1 MAVYLDFD
9 NIVISRYDQVHG
21 RNSFQKDK
29 ARGLD
34 DDKLTT
40 ATVDLGAIIDFA
52 SSFGTLVLTRAYADW
67 SADLNANY
75 QGQLVG
81 RAVDLVQLFPA
92 AAYGKNGADIRLAV
106 DAVEDM
112 FRLPDLTH
120 VVIVGGD
127 SDYIALAQRCKRLGR
142 YVVGIGVAGASSRS
156 LASACD
162 EFVTY
167 DALPGIP
174 TVAPAPA
181 KKATKR
187 TKSKEPDDEPEPA
200 DTQAAATGLLERALR
215 IGHEKDDADWLHNSA
230 VKAQMK
236 RMDPSFSE
244 KSLGFRSFSDFLRS
258 RSDVA
263 DLDES
268 STTRMVRLHQ
278 RGSKPRSD
286 PDVRASGE
294 VPDRVSTYA
303 EAMTERLY
311 FRQLLSGR
319 DFAQS
324 DMIAQQ
330 MRNFSYLIGDRETGD
345 TVVVDPAYAA
355 NDLVDILESDG
366 MKLSGVLVTH
376 HHPDHVGGSMMG
388 FELKGLAELLERQ
401 SVPVH
406 VNSLEAEWVSRVT
419 GIARSDLTAH
429 EHGDKVNVGDVEI
442 ELLHTPGHTPGS
454 QCFLL
459 DGRLVA
465 GDTLF
470 LEGCGRTDF
479 PGGDVDDMFR
489 SLQQLA
495 AAVRRPDGV
504 SRATGTRWSPARRC
518 RTCGA
523 PTTCTG
529 RAIWISGEC

>member
-1 MAVYLDFD
+1 MPEAVAAGETPRVAVYLDFD

-21 RNSFQKDK
+21 RNSFQKDRS
-29 ARGLD
+29 RGLEK
-34 DDKLTT
+34 DKLTK
-40 ATVDLGAIIDFA
+40 ATVDVGAIIDFA

-67 SADLNANY
+67 SADINSDY

-174 TVAPAPA
+174 TMAPVPA

-187 TKSKEPDDEPEPA
+187 AKSRGADDEPEPA
-200 DTQAAATGLLERALR
+200 DAQAAATGLLERALR
-215 IGHEKDDADWLHNSA
+215 IGLEKEDADWLHNSA

-258 RSDVA
+258 RSDVV

-268 STTRMVRLHQ
+268 STTRMVR
-278 RGSKPRSD
+278 RRDG
-286 PDVRASGE
+286 
-294 VPDRVSTYA
+294 A
-303 EAMTERLY
+303 E
-311 FRQLLSGR
+311 
-319 DFAQS
+319 
-324 DMIAQQ
+324 
-330 MRNFSYLIGDRETGD
+330 
-345 TVVVDPAYAA
+345 
-355 NDLVDILESDG
+355 
-366 MKLSGVLVTH
+366 
-376 HHPDHVGGSMMG
+376 
-388 FELKGLAELLERQ
+388 
-401 SVPVH
+401 
-406 VNSLEAEWVSRVT
+406 
-419 GIARSDLTAH
+419 
-429 EHGDKVNVGDVEI
+429 
-442 ELLHTPGHTPGS
+442 
-454 QCFLL
+454 
-459 DGRLVA
+459 
-465 GDTLF
+465 
-470 LEGCGRTDF
+470 
-479 PGGDVDDMFR
+479 
-489 SLQQLA
+489 
-495 AAVRRPDGV
+495 
-504 SRATGTRWSPARRC
+504 
-518 RTCGA
+518 
-523 PTTCTG
+523 
-529 RAIWISGEC
+529 

>member
-1 MAVYLDFD
+1 MPESVVTGDSPRVAVYLDFD

-67 SADLNANY
+67 SADLNAKY

-174 TVAPAPA
+174 TVAVAPAPA
-181 KKATKR
+181 KKATRR
-187 TKSKEPDDEPEPA
+187 TKSTEPEEDPEPEAA

-268 STTRMVRLHQ
+268 STTRMVRLH
-278 RGSKPRSD
+278 
-286 PDVRASGE
+286 
-294 VPDRVSTYA
+294 
-303 EAMTERLY
+303 
-311 FRQLLSGR
+311 R
-319 DFAQS
+319 D
-324 DMIAQQ
+324 
-330 MRNFSYLIGDRETGD
+330 N
-345 TVVVDPAYAA
+345 
-355 NDLVDILESDG
+355 
-366 MKLSGVLVTH
+366 
-376 HHPDHVGGSMMG
+376 
-388 FELKGLAELLERQ
+388 
-401 SVPVH
+401 
-406 VNSLEAEWVSRVT
+406 
-419 GIARSDLTAH
+419 
-429 EHGDKVNVGDVEI
+429 
-442 ELLHTPGHTPGS
+442 
-454 QCFLL
+454 
-459 DGRLVA
+459 
-465 GDTLF
+465 
-470 LEGCGRTDF
+470 
-479 PGGDVDDMFR
+479 
-489 SLQQLA
+489 
-495 AAVRRPDGV
+495 
-504 SRATGTRWSPARRC
+504 
-518 RTCGA
+518 
-523 PTTCTG
+523 
-529 RAIWISGEC
+529 

>member
-1 MAVYLDFD
+1 MPESVLAAETPRVAVYLDFD

-67 SADLNANY
+67 SADLNAKY

-187 TKSKEPDDEPEPA
+187 AKATAPDDEPEPRRGYA
-200 DTQAAATGLLERALR
+200 GRGDGSAGAGAA
-215 IGHEKDDADWLHNSA
+215 H
-230 VKAQMK
+230 
-236 RMDPSFSE
+236 
-244 KSLGFRSFSDFLRS
+244 RS
-258 RSDVA
+258 REGRRRLAAQFGGQGADEADGPVVLREVA
-263 DLDES
+263 GLPL
-268 STTRMVRLHQ
+268 VQRLPALAQ
-278 RGSKPRSD
+278 RRRRPR
-286 PDVRASGE
+286 
-294 VPDRVSTYA
+294 
-303 EAMTERLY
+303 
-311 FRQLLSGR
+311 
-319 DFAQS
+319 
-324 DMIAQQ
+324 
-330 MRNFSYLIGDRETGD
+330 REQ
-345 TVVVDPAYAA
+345 
-355 NDLVDILESDG
+355 
-366 MKLSGVLVTH
+366 
-376 HHPDHVGGSMMG
+376 HHPDG
-388 FELKGLAELLERQ
+388 APAPRQ
-401 SVPVH
+401 
-406 VNSLEAEWVSRVT
+406 
-419 GIARSDLTAH
+419 LTA
-429 EHGDKVNVGDVEI
+429 
-442 ELLHTPGHTPGS
+442 T
-454 QCFLL
+454 
-459 DGRLVA
+459 A
-465 GDTLF
+465 
-470 LEGCGRTDF
+470 
-479 PGGDVDDMFR
+479 
-489 SLQQLA
+489 
-495 AAVRRPDGV
+495 
-504 SRATGTRWSPARRC
+504 SPNLS
-518 RTCGA
+518 
-523 PTTCTG
+523 P
-529 RAIWISGEC
+529 